1 MKWVLWTMT
10 ELYCIPEPYVCEC
23 DVYTVVFQNAV
34 HVCQLV
40 PLGRECDGCEQWRG
54 VHEQAA
60 AALEPGARGRV
71 PEIVPRRLLEGVLS
85 LGLSRTSA

>member
-1 MKWVLWTMT
+1 MVVNSG
-10 ELYCIPEPYVCEC
+10 EVCMS
-23 DVYTVVFQNAV
+23 
-34 HVCQLV
+34 
-40 PLGRECDGCEQWRG
+40 R
-54 VHEQAA
+54 A